1 MEIHRGKGKG
11 NKMKYFTLNGKEYKS
26 KELDYNT
33 ACDLE
38 DMGVSLE
45 MANTRPMSMVRAYF
59 ACCADISKE
68 AAGKE
73 IEAHIVAGGKLDDVI
88 DIMTE
93 EVENSSF
100 FRALNKTAE
109 TEDAENTSEQG
120 KEEKKERNKN

>member
-1 MEIHRGKGKG
+1 
-11 NKMKYFTLNGKEYKS
+11 MKYFTLNGKEYKS

-59 ACCADISKE
+59 ACCAGISKE

-120 KEEKKERNKN
+120 KEEKKERSKN

>member
-88 DIMTE
+88 
-93 EVENSSF
+93 EVESSSF

-120 KEEKKERNKN
+120 KEEKKERSKN

>member
-1 MEIHRGKGKG
+1 
-11 NKMKYFTLNGKEYKS
+11 MKYFTLNGKEYKS

-100 FRALNKTAE
+100 FALSTRQWKRKMQRIRR
-109 TEDAENTSEQG
+109 SR
-120 KEEKKERNKN
+120 EKKRKKKEAKIKRFA

>member
-1 MEIHRGKGKG
+1 
-11 NKMKYFTLNGKEYKS
+11 MKYFTLNGKEYKS

-73 IEAHIVAGGKLDDVI
+73 RRSEKRD
-88 DIMTE
+88 TE
-93 EVENSSF
+93 
-100 FRALNKTAE
+100 
-109 TEDAENTSEQG
+109 
-120 KEEKKERNKN
+120 KERSDRERAEED